1 MKINTILDLVDLGT
15 MALPEFQ
22 RGYVWNRDQVRSL
35 MDSLYRRHPVGSLLV
50 WKTSV
55 DAAATRGD
63 GVSPSGSVELLLD
76 GQQRI
81 TTLYGI
87 IRGHPPRFFD
97 GNAQA
102 FTGLHFNLVDESF
115 EFYAPLKMRDNPVW
129 IDVSN
134 LMRGDVG
141 SAMQPLMPHL
151 ASMGVDFPT
160 CLNRLS
166 TIQQIT
172 QIDFHVDQVTGVD
185 KTIDV
190 VVDIFNRVNSGG
202 TKLTKGDLALA
213 KICASWPEARDEM
226 KRRLAKWEKAGFQFR
241 LEWFLRC
248 VNALVTGEAM
258 LAALSKVDTQ
268 TFQQGVVDAERRVDS
283 LLNLI
288 SSRLGLD
295 HDQVLGSRYSLPL
308 LVRYLDQKGGKL
320 PGFEE
325 QNQLLYWYVHSFLWG
340 RYAGST
346 KSVLNQDLELVE
358 RFGGDFQP
366 LINQLSRLRGDLR
379 LSERDFLGSTRGA
392 RFYPLL
398 YMLTRVHEA
407 RDWGS
412 GMVLNKFLLGN
423 QAQLHLH
430 HIFPKALLRKHGY
443 SQSEANALANFTFL
457 TADTNLEVSDKDP
470 SVYLPTYVGKH
481 PGAVLSHWIPS
492 DPELWKIENYQVFLV
507 ARRELLARAS
517 NDFLD
522 GLRGEAA
529 PPLQVA
535 EPILERSATI
545 SMKDRLGSIGSEA
558 EEQTLRECN
567 DWVVEQG
574 LPPGNLLMELVDQTS
589 GAPTALLDL
598 AWPYG
603 LQEGL
608 SQLVALLIDEDES
621 VEAVANQAGF
631 RFFTS
636 VADFK
641 RYVRGEVLALEF
653 TEV

>member
-1 MKINTILDLVDLGT
+1 MKVGTILDLVDLGT
-15 MALPEFQ
+15 IALPEFQ

-55 DAAATRGD
+55 DSAATRGD
-63 GVSPSGSVELLLD
+63 GSSPTGSVDLLLD

-87 IRGHPPRFFD
+87 VRGRPPRFFD

-102 FTGLHFNLVDESF
+102 FVGLHFNLIDESF
-115 EFYAPLKMRDNPVW
+115 EFFAPLKMKDNPVW
-129 IDVSN
+129 IDVSR

-141 SAMQPLMPHL
+141 TAMQPLMPHL
-151 ASMGVDFPT
+151 EGMGIDFST

-166 TIQQIT
+166 AIQQIRD
-172 QIDFHVDQVTGVD
+172 IDFHIDQVTGAD

-202 TKLTKGDLALA
+202 TKLSKGDLALA

-226 KRRLAKWEKAGFQFR
+226 KRRLSKWEKAGFQFR

-248 VNALVTGEAM
+248 INALVTGEAM
-258 LAALSKVDTQ
+258 FAALAKVDTP
-268 TFQQGVVDAERRVDS
+268 TFQAGVIDAEKRVDS

-320 PGFEE
+320 PAFEE

-346 KSVLNQDLELVE
+346 ESILNQDLELVE
-358 RFGGDFQP
+358 RHGDDFEP
-366 LINQLSRLRGDLR
+366 LIQQLQQLRGDLR
-379 LSERDFLGSTRGA
+379 LSQRDFLGSTRGA

-407 RDWGS
+407 KDWGS
-412 GMVLNKFLLGN
+412 GVTLNKFLLGN

-430 HIFPKALLRKHGY
+430 HVFPKALLRKHGY

-470 SVYLPTYVGKH
+470 VVYLPTYLAKH
-481 PGAVLSHWIPS
+481 PGAVESHWIPS
-492 DPELWKIENYQVFLV
+492 DPELWKIERYRDFLS
-507 ARRELLARAS
+507 ARRELLAQAS

-522 GLRGEAA
+522 GLRGGQAKTVR
-529 PPLQVA
+529 VA
-535 EPILERSATI
+535 EPILEREATI
-545 SMKDRLGSIGSEA
+545 PMADRLGSIGSED
-558 EEQTLRECN
+558 EERAVRECN
-567 DWVVEQG
+567 EWIVERG
-574 LPPGNLLMELVDQTS
+574 LPPGTLLLELVDQTS
-589 GAPTALLDL
+589 GEPTALLDL
-598 AWPYG
+598 AWPDG

-608 SQLVALLIDEDES
+608 SQPVALLLEEDEP
-621 VEAVANQAGF
+621 VEAAANRAGF

-636 VADFK
+636 VAEFK
-641 RYVRGEVLALEF
+641 SYVRGEVLALEL
-653 TEV
+653 TAV